1 MGVPQGMNSSSGKF
15 GSVLNKVLDDKESTD
30 LAGTVSASMLLMTLL
45 GGNNAVTNLP
55 DGASSDTGT
64 VALQKAAPSIDMKTL
79 GGKGVLNPDGAKD
92 IKKSAD
98 EPKQDDKNT
107 DVKNT
112 DVKNTDVK
120 SNKDTGSAEKILTD
134 TKPDTEALL
143 KELAA
148 KNSNPNEEKVQA
160 TDAMNAAVKNLFK
173 DNTDANALK
182 ENTDANLPKEKTD
195 SNAPK
200 QKFDPNMLKSQ
211 NLDTG
216 DTLTKDVVQSQ
227 TDNNTGEK
235 KQDKPAD
242 IKTGKEQVVEIND
255 TQGTQQAIGAEK
267 AQQNTMAAP
276 HNVNNEIAVPKTPL
290 QINDHTFSISKLSDS
305 SIEVRLEP
313 DGLGSV
319 KIHLNMENGTIH
331 ADIRA
336 SDEASRAII
345 EKNLNDIVKALTQEG
360 LTVGDFSVSL
370 KDRGNQGEYK
380 KQQGSGNK
388 KGSDGELPE
397 EEEITSVRR
406 SGYLDNGK
414 VSIFA

>member
-1 MGVPQGMNSSSGKF
+1 MNSSSGKF